1 MIPYKA
7 QHLSDFYSQHNTA
20 MPSKTILPTAQEAL
34 PGRAEALQVS
44 AKHAINGNSTMEPFP
59 IGHELAMFGMGCF
72 WGVERLFW
80 RQKGV
85 FSTQVGYA
93 GGYTQHPTYE
103 EVCTGLTAHIEVVRI
118 VFDPKVITYADLLK
132 LFWEN
137 HNPTEGMK
145 QGQDVGS
152 QYRSVIFTYGD
163 QQREAALLSKETFQ
177 KELNRVSLGTITTEI
192 RPAPAF
198 YYAEDYHQQYLH
210 KNPDG
215 YCGLKGTGVSCIL

>member
-1 MIPYKA
+1 
-7 QHLSDFYSQHNTA
+7 
-20 MPSKTILPTAQEAL
+20 MPSKTVLPTAEEAL
-34 PGRAEALQVS
+34 PGRAEALQVA
-44 AKHAINGNSTMEPFP
+44 AKHAVNGNSTTVP
-59 IGHELAMFGMGCF
+59 IPVGHELAMFGMGCF

-93 GGYTQHPTYE
+93 GGFTPNPTYE

-118 VFDPKVITYADLLK
+118 AFDPKVISYKDLLK
-132 LFWEN
+132 IFWEN

-145 QGQDVGS
+145 QGQDLGT

-163 QQREAALLSKETFQ
+163 KQREAAISSRNSFQ
-177 KELNRVSLGTITTEI
+177 KELTRANLGHVTTEI
-192 RPAPAF
+192 QPAPEF
-198 YYAEDYHQQYLH
+198 YYAEDYHQQYLY

-215 YCGLKGTGVSCIL
+215 YCGLKGTGVSCVL

>member
-1 MIPYKA
+1 
-7 QHLSDFYSQHNTA
+7 
-20 MPSKTILPTAQEAL
+20 
-34 PGRAEALQVS
+34 
-44 AKHAINGNSTMEPFP
+44 
-59 IGHELAMFGMGCF
+59 MFGMGCF

-85 FSTQVGYA
+85 YSTQVGYA
-93 GGYTQHPTYE
+93 GGFTNNPTYE
-103 EVCTGLTAHIEVVRI
+103 EVCTGLTAHIEVVRV
-118 VFDPKVITYADLLK
+118 VFDPKMISYKSLLK

-163 QQREAALLSKETFQ
+163 QQREAAVQSKDGYQ
-177 KELNRVSLGTITTEI
+177 KELKHSNLGAITTEI
-192 RPAPAF
+192 HPAPEF

-215 YCGLKGTGVSCIL
+215 YCGLKGTGVSCVL

>member
-1 MIPYKA
+1 
-7 QHLSDFYSQHNTA
+7 
-20 MPSKTILPTAQEAL
+20 MPSKTVLPTLQEAL
-34 PGRAEALQVS
+34 PGRTEALQVS
-44 AKHAINGNSTMEPFP
+44 DKHVVNGNSTVEPFP
-59 IGHELAMFGMGCF
+59 VGYELAMFGMGCF

-80 RQKGV
+80 RQKGI

-93 GGYTQHPTYE
+93 GGYTLNPTYK

-118 VFDPKVITYADLLK
+118 VFDPKVITYKDLLK

-163 QQREAALLSKETFQ
+163 QQKEAALLSKEKFQ
-177 KELNRVSLGTITTEI
+177 KEFTSVSLGTITTEI
-192 RPAPAF
+192 LPAPKF

>member
-1 MIPYKA
+1 
-7 QHLSDFYSQHNTA
+7 
-20 MPSKTILPTAQEAL
+20 MPSKTVLPTAKEAL
-34 PGRAEALQVS
+34 PGRTEILHVS
-44 AKHAINGNSTMEPFP
+44 AKHAVNGNSATGPFP
-59 IGHELAMFGMGCF
+59 VGHELAMFGMGCF

-80 RQKGV
+80 RQRGV
-85 FSTQVGYA
+85 FSTQVGYV
-93 GGYTQHPTYE
+93 GGYTPNPTYE

-118 VFDPKVITYADLLK
+118 VFDPKVITYKDLLK

-145 QGQDVGS
+145 QGQDVGT

-163 QQREAALLSKETFQ
+163 QQRDAALLSKENFQ
-177 KELNRVSLGTITTEI
+177 KELNHVSLGTITTEI
-192 RPAPAF
+192 RPAPEF